1 MSLAR
6 IIFFICIIIT
16 ISVLVTTAWQ
26 ISPGR
31 VSRSRHVAHRNILR
45 YGCHDDNVT
54 ALEYTRRHILKQI
67 SLIVVSPSM
76 LPRVANAEDS
86 TENIS
91 TIQAVENVIKEE
103 QELDINLKQQES
115 DEIKSIED
123 TKNLIS
129 EIENEIT
136 EATTKSDEDSL
147 IEEEK
152 KIATDTEALIK
163 QEEKIV
169 GETQAM
175 ITEIQTMES
184 EVKEIDG
191 GKSIETTESE
201 EFITKLKQ
209 RVGEKEDLISKL
221 KRESEL
227 FRDPETGKFKPM
239 SQDEFKNR
247 AIQSEKDYDYLQILK
262 DSLTKNEEFERDI
275 EAFEGLLEKNFGS
288 IIKELKKDADEMGN
302 EVNSIGV
309 IKQIKKLF

>member
-1 MSLAR
+1 
-6 IIFFICIIIT
+6 
-16 ISVLVTTAWQ
+16 
-26 ISPGR
+26 
-31 VSRSRHVAHRNILR
+31 
-45 YGCHDDNVT
+45 
-54 ALEYTRRHILKQI
+54 
-67 SLIVVSPSM
+67 M
-76 LPRVANAEDS
+76 LPHVSNAEDS
-86 TENIS
+86 IENI
-91 TIQAVENVIKEE
+91 TAIQSLENVMKEE

-129 EIENEIT
+129 EIENEIN
-136 EATTKSDEDSL
+136 EASTKLNEESL
-147 IEEEK
+147 IAEEE

-163 QEEKIV
+163 EEEKIV

-191 GKSIETTESE
+191 VKSQDEITESE
-201 EFITKLKQ
+201 EFVNKLKQ

-239 SQDEFKNR
+239 SQDEFKKR
-247 AIQSEKDYDYLQILK
+247 AIQSEKNYDYLQILK

-288 IIKELKKDADEMGN
+288 IMKELKKGADEMEN
-302 EVNSIGV
+302 EGDNNIVGV
-309 IKQIKKLF
+309 IKQIQKLF